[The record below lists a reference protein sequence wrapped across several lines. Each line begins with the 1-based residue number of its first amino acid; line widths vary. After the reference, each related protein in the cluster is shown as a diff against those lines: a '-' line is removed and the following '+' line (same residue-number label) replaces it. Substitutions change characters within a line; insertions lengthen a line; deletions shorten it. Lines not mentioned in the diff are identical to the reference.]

1 MGGSTSGLGIP
12 TRNLKVL
19 LDVNNPNC
27 VDATQ
32 PITTATELN
41 NLYGWTDVYFGP
53 FGTSDTSGM
62 SYVLDP
68 NTGNYNYA
76 QVGTG
81 TLDSGWSSFQAL
93 PMTTNFTFHCWFK
106 YTPGTGTQR
115 GENIYGGG
123 WYGRTSFYLAPS
135 GTSSSHGILRYSDA
149 GSSNGYS
156 RTSAYG
162 GNDGNWH
169 LFSAVDRGTD
179 GNKHTYFYIDGELK
193 DAYHRSTTHVVP
205 DGLTAMT
212 WGSWSV
218 TYGNFGGESNL
229 YMYYDIDQTDAEVR
243 RVFQATRSRFGV

>member
-1 MGGSTSGLGIP
+1 MGGSSSGLSIP

-32 PITTATELN
+32 PITNTTMLN
-41 NLYGWTDVYFGP
+41 NLYGWTNVNFIANSSGVA
-53 FGTSDTSGM
+53 GM
-62 SYVLDP
+62 SYVLDA

-76 QVGTG
+76 QIGTG
-81 TLDSGWSSFQAL
+81 ALDSGWLSATA

-106 YTPGTGTQR
+106 YAPGATQR
-115 GENIYGGG
+115 SENIYGGG
-123 WYGRTSFYLAPS
+123 WNGKTSFYLAPS
-135 GTSSSHGILRYSDA
+135 GTSSSHGVLRYSDS
-149 GSSNGYS
+149 GSSGSYS
-156 RTSAYG
+156 RTNSSWG

-169 LFSAVDRGTD
+169 LFSSVDRGTD
-179 GNKHTYFYIDGELK
+179 DNKWTYFYIDGELK
-193 DAYHRSTTHVVP
+193 DAHERVTGHIVP
-205 DGLTAMT
+205 DGLNQMT
-212 WGSWSV
+212 WGSWSI